1 VVSGSAEGNAV
12 ISATYN
18 GCYAEADVIVS
29 AKPVSYTYDLVVKA
43 SETSFTGGGHAVA
56 TAVYNT
62 YIDGILA
69 DSEDVTSR
77 ASWTSSNESV
87 ATVDNGQISVKDT
100 DGNADIT
107 ATYKGISDHV
117 TVSAAKKADVYTYSL
132 SVSPSSSSGKEGK
145 MAYFKAYLAT
155 MKNGIVQESVNVTD
169 ECEWSS
175 SDDDLA
181 SHEDA
186 GAFNLFKAGE
196 VTVHAY
202 HTAPD
207 GSTVSASASLTI
219 EPVETTYDL
228 VISPSVASVFIQEE
242 ASFSLARKKYIDGT
256 LVSTTDITDVADWS
270 ISDPDILQ
278 HKGAGLFTGIS
289 EGRTTVTATYEGES
303 VSATV
308 IVIKKVTEKTIY
320 IDLGPLSSSGTVK
333 WTAEE
338 PLKCNVYITLMWS
351 ADLNESVD
359 SICLSEG
366 SSSGTISC
374 GGNLMHLVGK
384 NPDASFI
391 ISGGTTASNGI
402 TYTYILR

>member
-1 VVSGSAEGNAV
+1 MV
-12 ISATYN
+12 
-18 GCYAEADVIVS
+18 
-29 AKPVSYTYDLVVKA
+29 A
-43 SETSFTGGGHAVA
+43 SETSFTGGGHPVA
-56 TAVYNT
+56 SAVYNT

-69 DSEDVTSR
+69 DSEDVTTR
-77 ASWTSSNESV
+77 AAWTSSNESV
-87 ATVDNGQISVKDT
+87 ATVNNGQISVNDI

-107 ATYKGISDHV
+107 ATYKGISDQV
-117 TVSAAKKADVYTYSL
+117 TISAARKADVYTYSL
-132 SVSPSSSSGKEGK
+132 SVSPSASSGKEGK

-219 EPVETTYDL
+219 ESVETTYDL

-242 ASFSLARKKYIDGT
+242 ASFSLARKKYVDGA

-289 EGRTTVTATYEGES
+289 EGRATVTATYEGDS

-391 ISGGTTASNGI
+391 ISGETTASNDI